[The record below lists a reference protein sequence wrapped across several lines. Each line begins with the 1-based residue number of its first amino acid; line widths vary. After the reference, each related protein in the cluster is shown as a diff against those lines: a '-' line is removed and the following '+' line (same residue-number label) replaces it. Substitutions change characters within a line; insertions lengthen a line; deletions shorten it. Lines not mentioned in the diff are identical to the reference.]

1 MILPILIRTCERGL
15 SSTNDDWRK
24 GALALGMRRSAAIW
38 HILLPAAAPAVAAG
52 LMLGIG
58 RATAETAAL
67 IFTSGYVDRTPSSLF
82 DSGRALAV
90 HIYDL
95 SMNVTGGDQLAYASA
110 LTLIIIIVMINL
122 LAQFLT
128 DHWLSKKIRMM

>member
-1 MILPILIRTCERGL
+1 MVLPILIRSIETGL
-15 SSTNDDWRK
+15 VSLPSDWRQ
-24 GALALGMRRSAAIW
+24 GAAVLGLTKFAALK
-38 HILLPAAAPAVAAG
+38 HILLPAAAPAIVAG

-67 IFTSGYVDRTPSSLF
+67 IFTSGYVDRMPGSIM

-95 SMNVTGGDQLAYASA
+95 SMNVSGGDKAAYASA
-110 LTLIIIIVMINL
+110 LTLMALLIVINL
-122 LAQFLT
+122 LAQALSDRFLARRIQT
-128 DHWLSKKIRMM
+128 

>member
-1 MILPILIRTCERGL
+1 MTRAA
-15 SSTNDDWRK
+15 
-24 GALALGMRRSAAIW
+24 ALW
-38 HILLPAAAPAVAAG
+38 HILLPAAAPAISAG

-67 IFTSGYVDRTPSSLF
+67 IFTSGYMDRMPESLA

-95 SMNVTGGDQLAYASA
+95 TMNVSGGDGAAYASA
-110 LTLIIIIVMINL
+110 LVLVVLIVAINIGALSLSDRWLTRRII
-122 LAQFLT
+122 T
-128 DHWLSKKIRMM
+128 S